1 MAGNPF
7 LAMVALRDL
16 QGPSIEA
23 VADRMQSLWPSE
35 PLVSSISRRG
45 AVNTFQFG
53 PFAAA
58 LTHFPQ
64 AMPWQYLEGPCDCA
78 WYWPEA
84 AATLRAHPSHVLI
97 HLLDQEARPVE
108 RAMALTRLLA
118 ATAQASDALGIF
130 WGPGRLVHP
139 AKPFIELAL
148 AMTPSELP
156 LYLWIDFRVEAE
168 VNGSLR
174 LFTTGLEPLGQL
186 EIEVAGYRGDVGELR
201 ANVYNVAHYMLEGK
215 KPINHGQSLGSE
227 NGPRMIGEFGTS
239 LIDLEQEVLHLK
251 FEE

>member
-7 LAMVALRDL
+7 MAMVALRGME
-16 QGPSIEA
+16 GPTIDA
-23 VADRMQSLWPSE
+23 VADSLQSLWPSE
-35 PLVSSISRRG
+35 PLVSNISQRG
-45 AVNTFQFG
+45 AVSTFQFG

-64 AMPWQYLEGPCDCA
+64 PMPWPYLEGPCDCA
-78 WYWPEA
+78 WYWPDA
-84 AATLRAHPSHVLI
+84 AATLRPHPSHVLI
-97 HLLDQEARPVE
+97 HLLDQEARPLA
-108 RAMALTRLLA
+108 RAMALTQLLA
-118 ATAQASDALGIF
+118 ATAQVSEPLGIF

-139 AKPFIELAL
+139 AGAFVELAL
-148 AMTPSELP
+148 ATTPSELP
-156 LYLWIDFRVEAE
+156 LYLWIDFRVEE
-168 VNGSLR
+168 EPSGSLR
-174 LFTTGLEPLGQL
+174 LFTTGLAPLGQL

-227 NGPRMIGEFGTS
+227 NGPRMIGEFGSS